1 MGNLF
6 YELYQYALGDDKWM
20 TYIAKASETNIIDQ
34 RSLMQKAQMGD
45 TKYRQE
51 FECDWIANIEGS
63 IYGDII
69 KNLEDRKQL
78 TRIAYDPSLEV
89 HTAWDLGVDDSTA
102 IVFKS

>member
-1 MGNLF
+1 MNYTNTL
-6 YELYQYALGDDKWM
+6 LGDDKWM

-34 RSLMQKAQMGD
+34 EELDAAKAQMGD

-78 TRIAYDPSLEV
+78 TRIAYDPRPGGSYSL
-89 HTAWDLGVDDSTA
+89 GSR
-102 IVFKS
+102 SG